1 MISLYFLHNS
11 IYRCHFN
18 WLTEEVTYSWLQVHS
33 IVSHLIVYGSEIIH
47 DPALPPIEDLH
58 LVVREHDAPEVVI
71 PLAKLLVQLGKY
83 LNLKFPDL
91 ARMQQDLITR

>member
-1 MISLYFLHNS
+1 MGYLERLLVQLIIEDESRKSIVNEKRHVISLYFLHNS

-47 DPALPPIEDLH
+47 DPAFTPI
-58 LVVREHDAPEVVI
+58 
-71 PLAKLLVQLGKY
+71 
-83 LNLKFPDL
+83 
-91 ARMQQDLITR
+91 